1 MVYKKSEGKQVN
13 EIFLNDLPKYSDWA
27 KYILGIKQL
36 EKKIEKTANEVI
48 REFEF
53 ERWGK
58 LFSLLK
64 DNPDLTLREID
75 GLICGEE
82 EVPFYEN
89 GEFQL
94 LPALSGHT
102 ITYNW
107 ITSILKQHCNDVSG
121 LVELGAGY
129 GAIILKLAKL
139 HPFNKLP
146 LFAAEYTDSGCELIK
161 MLAEKEAVK
170 IKVGYCDFREK
181 LLQGFDIP
189 EGSVIYTCYATHYVP
204 VFPDDFPDY
213 FIKSNPKM
221 VIHFEPIYEHCREDT
236 LLDLMC
242 RRYIELNDYNTNLV
256 TVLHKQQKQGKI
268 KILEER
274 KNVMGYN
281 FLPVSL
287 IRWKPEV

>member
-1 MVYKKSEGKQVN
+1 M
-13 EIFLNDLPKYSDWA
+13 FNDLPKYSDWA
-27 KYILGIKQL
+27 KYILGNKQL
-36 EKKIEKTANEVI
+36 EKKIEKTAKEVI
-48 REFEF
+48 REYEY
-53 ERWGK
+53 EKWGK
-58 LFSLLK
+58 LLSLLK

-75 GLICGEE
+75 SLFFEEEE
-82 EVPFYEN
+82 EVLFYEN
-89 GEFQL
+89 GVFQL
-94 LPALSGHT
+94 LPALSAYE
-102 ITYNW
+102 IMCNW
-107 ITSILKQHCNDVSG
+107 ITSVLKQYCNDVSG

-161 MLAEKEAVK
+161 ILAEKETVN

-189 EGSVIYTCYATHYVP
+189 EGSVIYTCYAAHYVP
-204 VFPDDFPDY
+204 IYPDDFPDY

-221 VIHFEPIYEHCREDT
+221 VIHFEPIYEYYREDS
-236 LLDLMC
+236 LFDLMC

-256 TVLHKQQKQGKI
+256 SVLYKQQKQGKI

-274 KNVMGYN
+274 KNIMGSN
-281 FLPVSL
+281 PFLRASL
-287 IRWKPEV
+287 IRWKPDV